1 MQQDPGIGDAQEKS
15 EFDKRQLI
23 KTMVEMGPIVL
34 FGLTYFIYGLLPA
47 TAVLMAAS
55 VIALILSKL
64 LLNHVGLLPVI
75 TAVVAV
81 VFGGLTL
88 WFQDS
93 TYIKM
98 KPTIIY
104 IAAGIFLGFGLAT
117 GRNFLAALFG
127 QVFNL
132 TAEGWRILTIR
143 WAVFFLIL
151 AILNEITWRNF
162 SEETWVYLKLFGFTG
177 LTFVFALAQIGLLT
191 RHEFKPDSQE

>member
-1 MQQDPGIGDAQEKS
+1 
-15 EFDKRQLI
+15 
-23 KTMVEMGPIVL
+23 MGPIVL
-34 FGLTYFIYGLLPA
+34 FGITYFLYGLLAA
-47 TAVLMAAS
+47 TAVLIGAS
-55 VIALILSKL
+55 IIALVISKL
-64 LLNHVGLLPVI
+64 FLNHVGLLPII
-75 TAVVAV
+75 TAVVAI

-104 IAAGIFLGFGLAT
+104 ILAGLLLGFGLAT

-143 WAVFFLIL
+143 WALFFLVL
-151 AILNEITWRNF
+151 AVLNEITWRNF

-177 LTFVFALAQIGLLT
+177 LTFVFAMAQIGLLS
-191 RHEFKPDSQE
+191 RYEFKPDSQE